1 MSALSKI
8 RTWLMSYP
16 QIQKVAALNVDY
28 YSEKPDQSSLA
39 PSGLVEISRIED
51 VMGNV
56 TVKNQYNFNLYFV
69 FPKSPGDDIG
79 ATENADWLLGFQ
91 EWVQEQSIKRL
102 VPSFGDDPKAETIK
116 AQNGTN
122 EYADIEGTGIYTVL
136 LSINFKKY
144 YEVN

>member
-16 QIQKVAALNVDY
+16 QIHKVAALNVDY
-28 YSEKPDQSSLA
+28 YSEQPDNSSLA
-39 PSGLVEISRIED
+39 PSGLVEVSRTED
-51 VMGNV
+51 ILGNV
-56 TVKNQYNFNLYFV
+56 TVENQYNFNLYFV
-69 FPKSPGDDIG
+69 FPKAPGDDKG
-79 ATENADWLLGFQ
+79 ATENADWLLAFQ
-91 EWVQEQSIKRL
+91 EWVQGQSIKRL

-136 LSINFKKY
+136 LSINFIKKY
-144 YEVN
+144 EVI